1 VVQKF
6 NADANAVLQDPAVRL
21 ALDAQGLTIVG
32 GSAADFR
39 RAIDADVKRWGPVIT
54 KIGVKLD

>member
-1 VVQKF
+1 MVQKI
-6 NADANAVLQDPAVRL
+6 NADVNAVLQDPAVRQ

-39 RAIDADVKRWGPVIT
+39 RVIEADVKRWGAVIT
-54 KIGVKLD
+54 RLGIKLD